1 MENKHVGFLIIGIAI
16 LLIGIVFLFQNALQ
30 EIVASTCT
38 AEEHSIS
45 CPMSEGIN
53 QQTYLSLGIVGL
65 LIIIGLV
72 LVFTKP
78 KERIV
83 VKTVKEK
90 KKKLDLSELDAKEKE
105 VVKILQEENGTVFQA
120 TLMEKLGVG
129 KVGITRL
136 LDKLE
141 AKQIIERKR
150 RGMNNVVVLK
160 D

>member
-1 MENKHVGFLIIGIAI
+1 MENKHVGLLLIGVSI
-16 LLIGIVFLFQNALQ
+16 LLIGIVFLFQNALE

-38 AEEHSIS
+38 AVEHSVS
-45 CPMSEGIN
+45 CPMNEGIN

-65 LIIIGLV
+65 LMIIGLV
-72 LVFTKP
+72 LVFSKP

-83 VKTVKEK
+83 IKTVKEK

-105 VVKILQEENGTVFQA
+105 VVGILEKENGTIFQA
-120 TLMEKLGVG
+120 TLMEKLGIG

-150 RGMNNVVVLK
+150 RGMNNVVVLR
-160 D
+160 